1 MDQVLHQLVEV
12 LRRSEIRIS
21 PAETLDAFKVL
32 RNVGIDN
39 KSLLREALALTL
51 AKSIHE
57 KIIFYETFDEF
68 FTQWAFQNRPK
79 RTIMKDVDPSGLL
92 DNIEDELGTDL
103 RDLLEKVLRN
113 EFDDL
118 AYQVQKAA
126 AYIGVREIS
135 SLREKAHYVRQIKRI
150 LSLDKLDDYFL
161 KSDDVNPTLGYLRL
175 YLHQE
180 IREFVE
186 KQYRLNVDPSG
197 KRSLIDAALRSNL
210 DQIPVEYHSA
220 VRDVVQKIA
229 EKLTRDRRRVPK
241 RAVRGL
247 LDIRRTIRKNIAYDG
262 SLFKLY
268 WRRQR
273 PDKPTVF
280 VLCDVSNS
288 VARISRFLL
297 LFLYELTDV
306 LPNIRSFVFSSDLGE
321 VTDLFKNE
329 PSEKAIEET
338 IFYWGKGATDYTKAF
353 GDFRKIC
360 GKEMNQRS
368 TIIVLGDARNNYYD
382 LDLNTFKDISKRVK
396 QVFWLNP
403 EARDS
408 WSEGDSVMLRYK
420 PFCFRVDT
428 CNRIDHME
436 RFADRLIAAT
446 R

>member
-1 MDQVLHQLVEV
+1 MDLVLEQLIAV

-21 PAETLDAFKVL
+21 PAETLDAFNVV

-57 KIIFYETFDEF
+57 KIIFYDTFDEF
-68 FTQWAFQNRPK
+68 FTQLAFQNRPK
-79 RTIMKDVDPSGLL
+79 RTIMKDADLSGDLA
-92 DNIEDELGTDL
+92 NIDGELGADL
-103 RDLLEKVLRN
+103 RDLLGKVSRN
-113 EFDDL
+113 ELDDL
-118 AYQVQKAA
+118 AYEVQKAA
-126 AYIGVREIS
+126 DNIGVREIS
-135 SLREKAHYVRQIKRI
+135 SLREKAHYVSQIKKI
-150 LSLDKLDDYFL
+150 FSLDKLDDYFL
-161 KSDDVNPTLGYLRL
+161 TTPNVNPALRYLRL
-175 YLHQE
+175 YLHEE
-180 IREFVE
+180 IREFVD
-186 KQYRLNVDPSG
+186 KQYRLNVDPTG
-197 KRSLIDAALRSNL
+197 KRTLIDAALRSNL
-210 DQIPVEYHSA
+210 DQIPLEYHSA
-220 VRDVVQKIA
+220 VRKVVQKIA

-241 RAVRGL
+241 KAVRGL
-247 LDIRRTIRKNIAYDG
+247 LDIRRTLRRNIAYDG

-297 LFLYELTDV
+297 LFLYELTEV
-306 LPNIRSFVFSSDLGE
+306 LPNIRSFVFSSELGE
-321 VTDLFKNE
+321 VTDIFKNE

-338 IFYWGKGATDYTKAF
+338 IFYWGKGATDYAKAF

-368 TIIVLGDARNNYYD
+368 TVIVLGDARNNYYD
-382 LDLNTFKDISKRVK
+382 LELNTFKDISKRVK